1 MFLDG
6 DKVNVGDMVFH
17 ITGGYGKVVTIQ
29 DGSARVKM
37 DSGGILNMSNGGFSG
52 VRKTF
57 FWYAPHF
64 LTPRKGKGAIQAKAI
79 EIAEKVV
86 QMLEVKDAG

>member
-6 DKVNVGDMVFH
+6 DKVNVGDTVFH
-17 ITGGYGKVVTIQ
+17 LSGGYGKVVTIQ
-29 DGSARVKM
+29 DGNARVKM
-37 DSGGILNMSNGGFSG
+37 DSGGILNMGNGGFSG
-52 VRKTF
+52 IRKTF
-57 FWYAPHF
+57 FWYSPHF

-86 QMLEVKDAG
+86 QLLEVKDAG